1 MSRTGK
7 RPISLPEKVDVKVE
21 GLSITVKGP
30 KGQLQRTLPDG
41 VSLSK
46 NDNAIVVK
54 PVNEKRRSR
63 EMHGLCRSLVANMV
77 EGVSNGFT
85 KKLEIVGVGS
95 RAQVKGK
102 TLVVSAGYSHPVE
115 VVPPEGITFKVEN
128 NTNVTVTGPDKELVG
143 NEAAKIRAIR
153 PPEPYKGKGIKYEG
167 EQIIRKAG
175 KSGKT

>member
-7 RPISLPEKVDVKVE
+7 RPISLPEKVDVKVD

-46 NDNAIVVK
+46 DDKTIVVK
-54 PVNEKRRSR
+54 PINEKRQSR

-102 TLVVSAGYSHPVE
+102 TLVVSAGYSHPVA
-115 VVPPEGITFKVEN
+115 VSYTH
-128 NTNVTVTGPDKELVG
+128 L
-143 NEAAKIRAIR
+143 RAH
-153 PPEPYKGKGIKYEG
+153 E
-167 EQIIRKAG
+167 
-175 KSGKT
+175 T

>member
-7 RPISLPEKVDVKVE
+7 KPISLPEKVDVKLE

-41 VSLSK
+41 VSLRK
-46 NDNAIVVK
+46 NDNSIVVK

-85 KKLEIVGVGS
+85 KKLEIVGVGDWS
-95 RAQVKGK
+95 MVIGRW
-102 TLVVSAGYSHPVE
+102 
-115 VVPPEGITFKVEN
+115 
-128 NTNVTVTGPDKELVG
+128 
-143 NEAAKIRAIR
+143 
-153 PPEPYKGKGIKYEG
+153 
-167 EQIIRKAG
+167 
-175 KSGKT
+175 